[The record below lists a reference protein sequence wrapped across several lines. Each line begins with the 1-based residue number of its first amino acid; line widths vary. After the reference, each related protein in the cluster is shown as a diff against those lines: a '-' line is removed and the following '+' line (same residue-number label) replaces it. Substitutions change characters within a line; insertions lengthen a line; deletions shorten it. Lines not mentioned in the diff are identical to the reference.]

1 MTEKKKRHLHLV
13 SDDTEYKDY
22 ALSALDE
29 AIYDAINS
37 EADEYDIYNTIM
49 NSIRNRGNHHEIAAE
64 RCKKLS
70 DLLDGVDIK
79 EKKKTNYDEP
89 NPPYNSE
96 EWD

>member
-13 SDDTEYKDY
+13 GDDTQYKDY
-22 ALSALDE
+22 AMAALDE
-29 AIYDAINS
+29 AIYDAITS

-49 NSIRNRGNHHEIAAE
+49 NSIRKRGNDHEIAAE

-79 EKKKTNYDEP
+79 KEKKVNYDEP
-89 NPPYNSE
+89 SPPYNPK

>member
-29 AIYDAINS
+29 AIYDAITS

-49 NSIRNRGNHHEIAAE
+49 NCIRDRGRYHEGAANRCQKVLDMLEGEPFRNDPIAG
-64 RCKKLS
+64 K
-70 DLLDGVDIK
+70 VDMGG
-79 EKKKTNYDEP
+79 
-89 NPPYNSE
+89 PYN
-96 EWD
+96 DDPA

>member
-29 AIYDAINS
+29 AIYDAITS

-49 NSIRNRGNHHEIAAE
+49 TVSYTHLTLPTKRI
-64 RCKKLS
+64 
-70 DLLDGVDIK
+70 V
-79 EKKKTNYDEP
+79 
-89 NPPYNSE
+89 
-96 EWD
+96 